1 MDFRLAALKG
11 EIDQIM
17 SAGPIGLWSNVPATF
32 PFNNETVVF
41 NADGSGLIT
50 SWSALSGKSLQT
62 FAWSMEA
69 PGRIVMR
76 YRLTR
81 YGDQVEEDSK
91 EPDDSPELAPV
102 TFGIEVVV
110 QETEIG
116 AWPALVSEGSDCFD
130 CMRSGI
136 GPDRAAAAA
145 GGGRAGRAAKP
156 VVALAHVLLDAREPA
171 RGRLGRFSLG
181 VPAAAGRKWQCPWA
195 SAPKPTR
202 MAPKPHRSR
211 KSLFHIWTEV
221 RF

>member
-1 MDFRLAALKG
+1 VDFRLAALKG

-32 PFNNETVVF
+32 PFNTETVVF

-50 SWSALSGKSLQT
+50 SWSALSGKSLQA

-69 PGRIVMR
+69 PGRIMMR

-81 YGDQVEEDSK
+81 YGAQVEEDWK
-91 EPDDSPELAPV
+91 EPDDSPELAPI

-130 CMRSGI
+130 CMRSGLARTE
-136 GPDRAAAAA
+136 PPLRLT
-145 GGGRAGRAAKP
+145 
-156 VVALAHVLLDAREPA
+156 VAEPA
-171 RGRLGRFSLG
+171 VQPGRSLLSRMFSWK
-181 VPAAAGRKWQCPWA
+181 RA
-195 SAPKPTR
+195 SRHVNA
-202 MAPKPHRSR
+202 
-211 KSLFHIWTEV
+211 
-221 RF
+221 

>member
-32 PFNNETVVF
+32 PFNTETVFF

-69 PGRIVMR
+69 PGRIIMR

-81 YGDQVEEDSK
+81 YGDQIEEDSK
-91 EPDDSPELAPV
+91 EPDDFPELAPV

-130 CMRSGI
+130 CMRSGLARTEPPLRLVEAA
-136 GPDRAAAAA
+136 PDVRPSRSFFSRMFSWTRASRHA
-145 GGGRAGRAAKP
+145 
-156 VVALAHVLLDAREPA
+156 DA
-171 RGRLGRFSLG
+171 
-181 VPAAAGRKWQCPWA
+181 
-195 SAPKPTR
+195 
-202 MAPKPHRSR
+202 
-211 KSLFHIWTEV
+211 
-221 RF
+221 

>member
-1 MDFRLAALKG
+1 VDFRLAALKG

-32 PFNNETVVF
+32 PFNTETVVF

-69 PGRIVMR
+69 PGRIIMR

-81 YGDQVEEDSK
+81 YGDQVEEGFK

-102 TFGIEVVV
+102 TFGIEIVV

-130 CMRSGI
+130 CMRSGLARTE
-136 GPDRAAAAA
+136 PPLRLVETTAAVTPSRSLLSRMLSWTRASRHA
-145 GGGRAGRAAKP
+145 
-156 VVALAHVLLDAREPA
+156 DA
-171 RGRLGRFSLG
+171 
-181 VPAAAGRKWQCPWA
+181 
-195 SAPKPTR
+195 
-202 MAPKPHRSR
+202 
-211 KSLFHIWTEV
+211 
-221 RF
+221 